1 MTRSSCPLGKRQ
13 EAFNVCTR
21 RIKKGFDALQRQI
34 VITNAIIQKHLLFFY
49 RFFHIVLY
57 RCFFYNQT
65 MKNVPDLFILSEHS
79 DLIKKLNEWDIA
91 YHQNDNPIVDDATY
105 DAAKKRALEIEEQF
119 PELAKDGA
127 STHVGAAVSNK
138 FKSAPHVVPMLSIS
152 DVFNEN
158 DVADWF
164 NKLSSKD
171 IFIELKVD
179 GVSYAARYENG
190 ILVQGLTRG
199 SGVMGEDITENLKT
213 IPDIP
218 QKLTGDFPDIV
229 EVRGEVYML
238 RNDFIALNAESEK
251 QFANPRNAA
260 AGSLRQLNPKITAT
274 RKLSAFAYTYG
285 DLSKRTWNTQSEYF
299 EKLES
304 WGFKTTKKWAHH
316 AHNMDEIQRVYNDI
330 MMIRPEIPF
339 DIDGLVLKVDDVATQ
354 EKMGARANSP
364 RWEVAYKFPAA
375 KAITDLR
382 DITIQVGRTGVLTP
396 VAELYPINIGGVVVQ
411 RATLHNADE
420 IKRLGVRIG
429 DKVIVQRAGDVI
441 PQIVGVAEH
450 AQNSCEYQFPDIC
463 PICGGHVVQESG
475 QVARRCVNTLGCSAQ
490 RLGELEHFVSR
501 KGFDIDGL
509 GGRQLETFIERG
521 WITEPADIFTLVP
534 VHGDEIKR
542 LDGFGEKSV
551 ANLNQSIENA
561 RNIDLHRFLFAIGI
575 PDIGEVT
582 AKILARSFGTLDNVR
597 NAPEWELKSIDG
609 IGDVMAEEIVSFF
622 ADEHNSGALDRLLA
636 QITVRDAVVSEKRN
650 DGPLA
655 GKKVVLTG
663 TLAKYTRDAAKE
675 ILEQMGATVS
685 GSVSA
690 KTDIVLAGSDAGSKL
705 ARANELGIT
714 VWSESDFDNAIQ

>member
-1 MTRSSCPLGKRQ
+1 
-13 EAFNVCTR
+13 
-21 RIKKGFDALQRQI
+21 
-34 VITNAIIQKHLLFFY
+34 
-49 RFFHIVLY
+49 
-57 RCFFYNQT
+57 
-65 MKNVPDLFILSEHS
+65 MKNTPDLFILSEHS
-79 DLIKKLNEWDIA
+79 ELIKKLKQWDIA
-91 YHQNDNPIVDDATY
+91 YHQNDAPIVDDATY

-218 QKLTGDFPDIV
+218 QKLTGDFPDVV

-575 PDIGEVT
+575 PDVGEVT